1 MPDLSDLW
9 LTTVQPMLARYGI
22 RVLSGL
28 AVFVIG
34 LAIARAI
41 RGSTRKGLGRSR
53 MDPMLIP
60 FVSGL
65 VYFGLV
71 AFVVLAALSIV
82 GIPVTSFVAVVG
94 AAGLAI
100 ALAFQGTLSNLASG
114 VMILTFRPF
123 KVGDFVEIG
132 GTIGTVKEV
141 GVFSSTLATPDNV
154 QVTVPNSQIYG
165 EIIRNYSANDTRRI
179 DLVVG
184 VSYDD
189 DLNVAIATIQQVLAA
204 EDRILAEPEPQVA
217 VSEMADS
224 SVNLVVR
231 PWVAPADYWGT
242 RFALTKALKERLEG
256 AGLNIPYPQRDVH
269 LFREGEADAGAS
281 AA

>member
-1 MPDLSDLW
+1 MPDVSDLW
-9 LTTVQPMLARYGI
+9 LNTVQPMLAQYGLK
-22 RVLSGL
+22 VVGGL
-28 AVFVIG
+28 ALFLIGFVV
-34 LAIARAI
+34 ARTV
-41 RGSTRKGLGRSR
+41 RGSTRRGLGRSR
-53 MDPMLIP
+53 MDPTLIP

-65 VYFGLV
+65 VYFGLL
-71 AFVVLAALSIV
+71 AFVMLAALSIV

-123 KVGDFVEIG
+123 KVGDFVEMG
-132 GTIGTVKEV
+132 GTSGTVKEV

-154 QVTVPNSQIYG
+154 QITVPNSQIYG
-165 EIIRNYSANDTRRI
+165 EVIKNYSANPTRRI

-184 VSYDD
+184 VGYDD
-189 DLNVAIATIQQVLAA
+189 DLNVAIETIRQVLSAD
-204 EDRILAEPEPQVA
+204 ERILDEPEPVIA

-231 PWVAPADYWGT
+231 PWVNGPDYWTT
-242 RFALTKALKERLEG
+242 RWDLTKALKERLEG

-269 LFREGEADAGAS
+269 VFREGGEAA
-281 AA
+281 

>member
-9 LTTVQPMLARYGI
+9 LNTVQPMLAQYGLK
-22 RVLSGL
+22 VLGGL

-34 LAIARAI
+34 FFVARSI
-41 RGSTRKGLGRSR
+41 RSSTRRGLGRSR
-53 MDPMLIP
+53 MDATLIP

-65 VYFGLV
+65 VYFGLL
-71 AFVVLAALSIV
+71 AFVVVAALSIV

-123 KVGDFVEIG
+123 QVDDFVEIG
-132 GTIGTVKEV
+132 GTSGTVKEV
-141 GVFSSTLATPDNV
+141 GVFSSMLATPDNV

-165 EIIRNYSANDTRRI
+165 EVIKNYSANPTRRV

-184 VSYDD
+184 VGYDD
-189 DLNVAIATIQQVLAA
+189 DLNVAIDTIREVLAA
-204 EDRILAEPEPQVA
+204 EDRVLADPEPVVA
-217 VSEMADS
+217 VSEMGDS
-224 SVNLVVR
+224 SVSLVVR
-231 PWVAPADYWGT
+231 PWVNGPDYWAT
-242 RFALTKALKERLEG
+242 RWALTKALKERIEA
-256 AGLNIPYPQRDVH
+256 AGLSIPYPQRDLH
-269 LFREGEADAGAS
+269 LFQDDTEAA
-281 AA
+281 